1 MNEEGPEDMTRE
13 LERKEQV
20 SGENSQSLVRVRII
34 DFTQFY
40 LTWPAAGLTET
51 DSRAYFLK

>member
-1 MNEEGPEDMTRE
+1 MTRE
-13 LERKEQV
+13 SEESERKEQV
-20 SGENSQSLVRVRII
+20 SVENSQSLVRVRII

-51 DSRAYFLK
+51 DSPAYYLK

>member
-1 MNEEGPEDMTRE
+1 MTIESEES
-13 LERKEQV
+13 ERKEQV

-51 DSRAYFLK
+51 DSPAYFLK